1 MTIFREYLIT
11 LGWAITGAIAM
22 SVALPIL
29 LTVFAKFT
37 PIDEWEEIKKGNLGV
52 AIIVAALI
60 IGFAIVIGFTVT
72 TQEEYGKN

>member
-22 SVALPIL
+22 AIALPIL

-37 PIDEWEEIKKGNLGV
+37 PIDEWEEIKKGNVGV
-52 AIIVAALI
+52 AIIIAALI

-72 TQEEYGKN
+72 T